1 MRYARHRPPKN
12 ARVSTPFGRR
22 LQLVAALEISAALW
36 LIVLGVALFAFGS
49 FVQAAK
55 TDLATQLQQVTVAL
69 TATPASKN
77 PDDAAAAI
85 ASGYLRNGISV
96 LLFDG
101 PQRIDLYRANRSDS
115 QVSIRKSS
123 RVVAPVGQLMNP
135 GFIPRVILGMSTVFG
150 LSSQHGRV
158 GAIDFIVRESDVAI
172 VSAVEPFM
180 LPFLIAVVVV
190 SLFGFAFAR
199 ALTRQA
205 LRPLLEV
212 QAALE
217 RFASGDLRPQQIAED
232 RRSSLGGLAVAYNGA
247 IEQMQR
253 AFAERERADASMR
266 QFIADAGHQLRTPLT
281 VLRGFIA
288 ILRKGELR
296 TPADRE
302 HILET
307 MHRQSALMGSLI
319 DKLMLLD
326 RWEDSAGRTSPEPID
341 AGVFVEDVVAPLAEA
356 RPERIVRVAT
366 GHGDLVAIDPID
378 LSHAITNIV
387 DNALKYT
394 KGEIDVAVARSFGM
408 VQITIA
414 DAGPGMSAEDVH
426 HAFDR
431 FYRGSR
437 RDVDGTG
444 LGLAIAK
451 RAVERAGGTLSL
463 ESSRDAGSRFTIALP
478 MADTTK
484 RAALTAGAT

>member
-1 MRYARHRPPKN
+1 M
-12 ARVSTPFGRR
+12 STSFGRR
-22 LQLVAALEISAALW
+22 LQLLAALEISAALW
-36 LIVLGVALFAFGS
+36 IIVFGAALFAFGS
-49 FVQAAK
+49 FVQSAK

-69 TATPASKN
+69 ASTPGAKN
-77 PDDAAAAI
+77 ADAAASAI
-85 ASGYLRNGISV
+85 ASGYVRSGIVV
-96 LLFDG
+96 LVFEG
-101 PQRIDLYRANRSDS
+101 PVRIDLYRADRADP
-115 QVSIRKSS
+115 QIAIRKST
-123 RVVAPVGQLMNP
+123 RAQPPVGQLANA
-135 GFIPRVILGMSTVFG
+135 GFVAHVILGLATAFG
-150 LSSQHGRV
+150 LQSLHGHV
-158 GAIDFIVRESDVAI
+158 GAIDLIVRESDMALVG
-172 VSAVEPFM
+172 AVEPFL
-180 LPFLIAVVVV
+180 LPFLLALAIVT
-190 SLFGFAFAR
+190 LFGFGVSR

-205 LRPLLEV
+205 LQPLLEV

-217 RFASGDLRPQQIAED
+217 RFASGDLRPQAIATD

-247 IEQMQR
+247 IEQMER

-288 ILRKGELR
+288 ILRKGDLR

-326 RWEDSAGRTSPEPID
+326 RWEDATGRGAVPEPID
-341 AGVFVEDVVAPLAEA
+341 AGRFVEDVVAPLAEA
-356 RPERIVRVAT
+356 KPDRTVRLAT
-366 GHGDLVAIDPID
+366 GGGDLVAIDPID
-378 LSHAITNIV
+378 LSHAITNLV

-394 KGEIDVAVARSFGM
+394 AGAIDITVERSFQT
-408 VQITIA
+408 VAIAIA
-414 DAGPGMSAEDVH
+414 DEGPGMSAEDVR

-463 ESSRDAGSRFTIALP
+463 ESDRTTGSRFTISLP
-478 MADTTK
+478 LAEMAK
-484 RAALTAGAT
+484 RTPVTV

>member
-1 MRYARHRPPKN
+1 M
-12 ARVSTPFGRR
+12 
-22 LQLVAALEISAALW
+22 
-36 LIVLGVALFAFGS
+36 LGVALFAFGS
-49 FVQAAK
+49 FINTVRGDVAAE
-55 TDLATQLQQVTVAL
+55 LQQITVSLA
-69 TATPASKN
+69 ATPASKN
-77 PDDAAAAI
+77 IDGAATTL
-85 ASGYLRNGISV
+85 SSSFLRSGISV
-96 LLFDG
+96 LLISG
-101 PQRIDLYRANRSDS
+101 QQHVDLYRANRTDAQLLVHRTTRIGTIS
-115 QVSIRKSS
+115 
-123 RVVAPVGQLMNP
+123 GQLPNP
-135 GFIPRVILGMSTVFG
+135 GFVQRLILGLSTVFG
-150 LSSQHGRV
+150 LSTERGRV
-158 GAIDFIVRESDVAI
+158 GSLDIIVRESDMAV
-172 VSAVEPFM
+172 VGAVEPFL
-180 LPFLIAVVVV
+180 LPFVV
-190 SLFGFAFAR
+190 SLGIVTLFGFAFAR

-205 LRPLLEV
+205 LRPLIEV

-217 RFASGDLRPQQIAED
+217 RFAAGDLRPHQIAED

-326 RWEDSAGRTSPEPID
+326 KWEDGAERAAPEPID
-341 AGVFVEDVVAPLAEA
+341 AGVFIEDVVTPLAEA
-356 RPERIVRVAT
+356 RPNRVVRVST

-394 KGEIDVAVARSFGM
+394 SGRIDVSVGRSFGT

-414 DAGPGMSAEDVH
+414 DEGPGMSAEDVH

-451 RAVERAGGTLSL
+451 RAIERAGGTLCL
-463 ESSRDAGSRFTIALP
+463 ESDRNTGSRFTISLP
-478 MADTTK
+478 MAGTTK
-484 RAALTAGAT
+484 RPMEDDLSGAPWVTSR